1 MSGGIAC
8 AGTFIVDRVKVVDRY
23 PSESTVAMILDEKES
38 NGGCAFNV
46 LLNLARIDPEL
57 PLFAVGMIG
66 DDLDAQKVMSMCS
79 RYPGI
84 DLTGLVR
91 TRRASTSYTDVIS
104 ARSNGSRTFFHRSGA
119 NALFSP
125 EAVDLERLEV
135 SLLHLGYLLVLDAMD
150 APDAKYGRVSARFLH
165 DVQARGVRTSIDLV
179 SAENADFPGIVNPA
193 LAFTDYCIVNEFEAQ
208 QLTEIR
214 LQRSG
219 RIDVNAVAKAARV
232 LLDRG
237 VHELAVIHFPEGA
250 VALSANGT
258 ELLQPSLA
266 VPAEQI
272 VGATGAGDAFCAGVL
287 YGCYQGWSLE
297 QTMLLGACAGAQ
309 CLRGLAA
316 SDAIGAW
323 QTALALV
330 DRYGFRGELG

>member
-208 QLTEIR
+208 QLT
-214 LQRSG
+214 
-219 RIDVNAVAKAARV
+219 D
-232 LLDRG
+232 
-237 VHELAVIHFPEGA
+237 ELAVIHFPEGA